1 MELDIIFLM
10 NPILGGAERN
20 LRTIAEESARS
31 GRYVKIIFLCDS
43 EQGVW
48 QRMNERIECVSV
60 GALNEKVGLLAA
72 RSIIKKF
79 SREYEV
85 NRVYSSQVHLNGMLC
100 LYRIMGI
107 LKCEHLIIRESTV
120 IADRF
125 KGLRKYEFLLF
136 YSFYKK
142 IDLLICQTEYMRKRL
157 LDFVPRLE
165 RFHPAIIPNPVNVE
179 RAVKMAD
186 EPIFDIEQYG
196 SYIVTVGR
204 LIETKGGDLLIQA
217 FSQVLKKH
225 QSMKLMFIGDGE
237 ELSHWQSLTE
247 KLGVSDSVFFM
258 GHIDNPFPYLK
269 YSVLGVVASR
279 REGFPNVLLEMMSV
293 CQRVVSTHCA
303 GGIAEIPGI
312 YDCPANNENALAE
325 AMIESLE
332 GDSKLRVE
340 LMRNE
345 VFKRTPKAFL
355 DEISNALIK

>member
-1 MELDIIFLM
+1 MELDLIFLM
-10 NPILGGAERN
+10 NPILGGAERV
-20 LRTIAEESARS
+20 LKIIAEESASS

-43 EQGVW
+43 DESAWTG
-48 QRMNERIECVSV
+48 MNKRVDCVSI
-60 GALNEKVGLLAA
+60 GARNAKIGLLAMY
-72 RSIIKKF
+72 SMIKKI
-79 SREYEV
+79 SREYDV
-85 NRVYSSQVHLNGMLC
+85 KRAYSSQVHLNGMLC
-100 LYRIMGI
+100 LYRSMGV
-107 LKCEHLIIRESTV
+107 LKCEDLIIRESTV

-136 YSFYKK
+136 YHFYQG
-142 IDLLICQTEYMRKRL
+142 IDLLICQTEYMRERL
-157 LDFVPRLE
+157 QDFVPRLE
-165 RFHPAIIPNPVNVE
+165 ALKPVVIANPVNAKRAE
-179 RAVKMAD
+179 RMAK
-186 EPIFDIEQYG
+186 EPILNTEKYG
-196 SYIVTVGR
+196 KYIVTVGR

-217 FSQVLKKH
+217 FAQVL
-225 QSMKLMFIGDGE
+225 QRYPSMNLLFIGDGGE
-237 ELSHWQSLTE
+237 RAYWQSLAE
-247 KLGVSDSVFFM
+247 KSGILDHVFFL

-269 YSVLGVVASR
+269 RSELGVIASR
-279 REGFPNVLLEMMSV
+279 REGFPNVLLEMMAV

-355 DEISNALIK
+355 DKIAKSLTK